1 MNVIT
6 IYYDKY
12 EHSKFFELMRTI
24 HNAKIKLD
32 WDNLNST
39 FKIIWDWPQKGEV
52 IKLIPFFKETF
63 LDASIK
69 VENDIEENDG
79 ETEADL
85 MNIEEVEENSII
97 EDEPDLEDYTEE
109 SDNTTVDSD
118 EFEHET
124 DDEDIYDEVNEFEE
138 DVDST
143 SYDCD
148 VDCEEEVNEN
158 ICETKADDIEMDT
171 NDEDSD
177 FEFVEVEDVVS
188 ESFDEEDSDGSNDFE
203 DEEVIP
209 CDSSVVSTA
218 EIEEEAEVVEE
229 IPETVNEES
238 FECAEEE
245 VTYNPEEEL
254 SKVFTPYIEKY
265 DFNGDFEKAVA
276 TFCKEQGIKSAPFIS
291 MFTLA
296 NLAPNVNALYKGV
309 FKIHSRMN
317 SALVKA
323 EISKTFKNFIKSTN
337 PDILDKCPDVNVINF
352 LNLFRSDDNKL

>member
-24 HNAKIKLD
+24 HSAQIKLD

-39 FKIIWDWPQKGEV
+39 FKIMWDWHQKGEV

-97 EDEPDLEDYTEE
+97 EDEPDFDDFTYE
-109 SDNTTVDSD
+109 SDDIATDSD
-118 EFEHET
+118 EFEQEIK
-124 DDEDIYDEVNEFEE
+124 DDEEMLDEVSEFEE
-138 DVDST
+138 DVDSI
-143 SYDCD
+143 SYDY
-148 VDCEEEVNEN
+148 EEEVNEDV
-158 ICETKADDIEMDT
+158 CETETDDIEMDT
-171 NDEDSD
+171 NDESVEL
-177 FEFVEVEDVVS
+177 EFVEVEDIVS
-188 ESFDEEDSDGSNDFE
+188 ESCDTEDSDGSDDFE

-245 VTYNPEEEL
+245 VTYNSEEEL
-254 SKVFTPYIEKY
+254 SKVLTPYIEKY

-276 TFCKEQGIKSAPFIS
+276 SFCKEQGIKSAPFVS

-296 NLAPNVNALYKGV
+296 NLAPNVNALYKSV

-323 EISKTFKNFIKSTN
+323 EINKTFKNFIKSTN